1 MVDKGEELQGLF
13 FFSFHQLLL
22 GGDAFLHICHSDQ
35 QHQGSKK
42 NRRPRKTRLEG
53 RTHSLGLPE
62 QDIMGEILKGEYL
75 E

>member
-35 QHQGSKK
+35 QRQGSKK
-42 NRRPRKTRLEG
+42 KKQETKKNKIG
-53 RTHSLGLPE
+53 R
-62 QDIMGEILKGEYL
+62 
-75 E
+75 